1 MTERALSADARPV
14 PTLGWRDYTTTILA
28 LVRRDIRVQ
37 VREFPAFTARTV
49 MQPFLFVFVFA
60 YVFPKIGQDFQ
71 SAGTDVS
78 FATLLVPGLI
88 GVTIVFQGVTSV
100 ALPLAIEF
108 GATREIEDRALSPV
122 PVWVIGVEKIVFGAV
137 QSILAGLLVFP
148 FIYTIPST
156 PVDVQI
162 SNWPLMITV
171 LVLGSL
177 VSGSLGLV
185 LGTIVKPMNIGLMFS
200 ITVLPLTFLGAVYY
214 PWEALG
220 AIRWL
225 QILVLLNPVVYI
237 NEGLRSVM
245 TPDVPHMDAL
255 AFLSATLVTLALLT
269 YFGLRGFVRQTV
281 G

>member
-1 MTERALSADARPV
+1 MTERVSTGAAEAPPS
-14 PTLGWRDYTTTILA
+14 LGWRDYAVTLSA

-60 YVFPKIGQDFQ
+60 YVFPKIGQNFEA
-71 SAGTDVS
+71 AGTDINFV
-78 FATLLVPGLI
+78 TLLVPGLI
-88 GVTIVFQGVTSV
+88 GVTVVFQGVTSV

-108 GATREIEDRALSPV
+108 GGTREIEDRALSPV
-122 PVWVIGVEKIVFGAV
+122 PVWAIGVEKIVFGAA

-148 FIYTIPST
+148 FIYTIPAT
-156 PVDVQI
+156 PVDI
-162 SNWPLMITV
+162 EITNWPLMITV

-200 ITVLPLTFLGAVYY
+200 VTVLPLTFLGCVYY
-214 PWEALG
+214 PWEAMG
-220 AIRWL
+220 PVRWL

-237 NEGLRSVM
+237 SEGLRSVM
-245 TPDVPHMDAL
+245 TPEVPHMDAL
-255 AFLSATLVTLALLT
+255 AFLSATLVTLVILG
-269 YFGLRGFVRQTV
+269 YFGIKGFIRQTV